1 MEIKAP
7 PQSPS
12 TPGGAAQSAAPWWH
26 PRQWV
31 EGPHASVIDELALDN
46 LVRIQRL
53 LLIILGVNLVCVAVF
68 RPTDDIE
75 DLGASRWTQA
85 LFASHLAMAMSL
97 VALALVAQPLLRRP
111 EALRGLVRAYSV
123 LAFVVVMGF
132 IVAMVSFDQWVTSS
146 IAPLMM
152 ACALAGTV
160 IQMRPATSSVLYLG
174 TYLVFAVAVGQT
186 QQDATAL
193 MSNRVN
199 GLSAVAMGWLLSML
213 SWRKSVE
220 NLLLTRRLAELAT
233 RDGLTQLY
241 NHRETVRRCQ
251 EELSRALRHQRP
263 TSVLVLDL
271 DHFKQINDRHGHP
284 AGDAVLAIT
293 AARLSD
299 GVRSTDIVG
308 RMGGEEFM
316 VMLLHTDARAAG
328 AMAENLRLA
337 LSVPMVLP
345 DGRMLEVS
353 ASIGVATTQPERM
366 ESFDM
371 LYQRADQALYRAKNG
386 GRDRWEAG

>member
-1 MEIKAP
+1 MEIEAP
-7 PQSPS
+7 PLSPS
-12 TPGGAAQSAAPWWH
+12 APGGAAPSGLPWWH
-26 PRQWV
+26 PRQWL
-31 EGPHASVIDELALDN
+31 EGPQASVVDELALDS
-46 LVRIQRL
+46 LVRIQRM
-53 LLIILGVNLVCVAVF
+53 LLIILGVNLVCLAVF
-68 RPTDDIE
+68 RPTEGIE
-75 DLGASRWTQA
+75 ELGALRWSQA

-97 VALALVAQPLLRRP
+97 VVLAIVAQPLQRRP
-111 EALRGLVRAYSV
+111 QALRGWVRAYSV
-123 LAFVVVMGF
+123 LAFVVIMGF
-132 IVAMVSFDQWVTSS
+132 IVAMVSFDQWITPS

-152 ACALAGTV
+152 ACAMAGTV
-160 IQMRPATSSVLYLG
+160 IQMRPGTSAALYLL
-174 TYLVFAVAVGQT
+174 TYLVFAVAVGLT

-199 GLSAVAMGWLLSML
+199 GLSAVAMGWLLSVL
-213 SWRKSVE
+213 SWRKSAE
-220 NLLLTRRLAELAT
+220 NLVLTRRLAELAT

-251 EELSRALRHQRP
+251 DELSRALRHQRP

-293 AARLSD
+293 AARLRD
-299 GVRSTDIVG
+299 GVRCTDIVG
-308 RMGGEEFM
+308 RLGGEEFM
-316 VMLLHTDARAAG
+316 VMLLHTAARAAG

-337 LSVPMVLP
+337 LKRPMELP
-345 DGRMLEVS
+345 DGSLLEVS
-353 ASIGVATTQPERM
+353 ASIGVATTGPERT

-371 LYQRADQALYRAKNG
+371 LYQRADRALYRAKNG